1 MRLLLDECMPRR
13 LRRDFVGYDVATVE
27 DVGFKGLKNGRLLQ
41 AASAQFDVLVTVDR
55 NLVRQHNIADFN
67 ICVIVLVAISNRYP
81 NLSPLVPQIV
91 NALTTIKQGEV
102 IEISRRTA

>member
-1 MRLLLDECMPRR
+1 MRLPLGECMPRR

-55 NLVRQHNIADFN
+55 NLVRQHN
-67 ICVIVLVAISNRYP
+67 S
-81 NLSPLVPQIV
+81 
-91 NALTTIKQGEV
+91 
-102 IEISRRTA
+102 